1 MHVCFTISSVSLI
14 YLNVTNSIPSEY
26 LPHKWKYVIGWN
38 LSVFPYKLLSLILK
52 ILTSLT
58 TIACHQ
64 QQSAHHLHN
73 SVSYSTFLLR
83 ARHASKKVTPY
94 HISCAILRIQ
104 IFVATPRSRRVL
116 MLHTPEASQS
126 LILSSK
132 YKHIILIS
140 RCSSHRHLSDI
151 TSQHN
156 HTNCLHKIPLSIP
169 QIHHIRALFYKLH
182 AEVPRECFRV

>member
-1 MHVCFTISSVSLI
+1 MKYQYIPLQATIINTEHFIFTYYHRMSSTTISTSPTQLSKLQYLSISVHVMHPKRLH
-14 YLNVTNSIPSEY
+14 
-26 LPHKWKYVIGWN
+26 LPH
-38 LSVFPYKLLSLILK
+38 LM
-52 ILTSLT
+52 
-58 TIACHQ
+58 
-64 QQSAHHLHN
+64 
-73 SVSYSTFLLR
+73 R
-83 ARHASKKVTPY
+83 DTPNT
-94 HISCAILRIQ
+94 

-140 RCSSHRHLSDI
+140 RCSSNRHLSDI

>member
-1 MHVCFTISSVSLI
+1 MDEISVYSLTSYFIHTEHFNLTYYHSISSTTIS
-14 YLNVTNSIPSEY
+14 
-26 LPHKWKYVIGWN
+26 
-38 LSVFPYKLLSLILK
+38 
-52 ILTSLT
+52 TSPTQLRV
-58 TIACHQ
+58 A
-64 QQSAHHLHN
+64 
-73 SVSYSTFLLR
+73 VPFYLR

-140 RCSSHRHLSDI
+140 RCSSNRHLSDI

-169 QIHHIRALFYKLH
+169 QIHHIRALFYKLRGD
-182 AEVPRECFRV
+182 VPRGCFRV